1 MSPIRNQI
9 ELVLDHLSEEQQQMV
24 FELIRHLPSDIEQED
39 LLSAQDIRDVQTA
52 LDEFARGEVYTLDDV
67 EWK

>member
-1 MSPIRNQI
+1 MI
-9 ELVLDHLSEEQQQMV
+9 